1 MSNWFLI
8 SVRLFVKNSHLTV
21 VETLDPSWNCVIT
34 TPTVHGPA
42 PRKGI
47 KIAKSKVL
55 KKISKL
61 YAFIFCLSGT
71 ICSEILLC

>member
-8 SVRLFVKNSHLTV
+8 IVRLFVKNSYLTV
-21 VETLDPSWNCVIT
+21 VETLDPSCNCVIT

-47 KIAKSKVL
+47 KIAKSKV
-55 KKISKL
+55 
-61 YAFIFCLSGT
+61 
-71 ICSEILLC
+71 